1 MKKLLCIFWLT
12 LLPCAG
18 QEIVIEEIELY
29 NNDIYLPGTLS
40 YPRQEKKPPLA
51 IFVHGSGNV
60 DRDGNQGE
68 LARAGYIKQLADS
81 LNAKG
86 IAFYRYDKR
95 TATPS
100 NLERSKNMCIGDMV
114 DDLEVAIGHFKD
126 DDRFVS
132 LHLIGH
138 SQGSLVAMMAV
149 SNAVH
154 GYVSL
159 AGLGTTVDKALVRQ
173 LGAQNQDAGKI
184 AEDYFNELMETD
196 TIREVNPFLMAIFA
210 PTNQK
215 YLKDWALLDPSEEIK
230 KLEIPT
236 LIANGDA
243 DLQVTIA
250 DAQLLKKAKPDAK
263 LVIVPKMNHVL
274 KTVESWGENQRS
286 YREPDFPL
294 SSGLVSTLAQFIQEH
309 E

>member
-1 MKKLLCIFWLT
+1 MKKLLYILWLT
-12 LLPCAG
+12 VPPCAG
-18 QEIVIEEIELY
+18 QEIVVEELVLH
-29 NNDIYLPGTLS
+29 NRDIYLPGTLS
-40 YPRQEKKPPLA
+40 YPKQEKKPPLA
-51 IFVHGSGNV
+51 IFVHGSGNI

-68 LARAGYIKQLADS
+68 LARADYIKQLADS

-100 NLERSKNMCIGDMV
+100 NLEKSKKMRIGDLV
-114 DDLEVAIGHFKD
+114 DDLKVGIEHFKD

-149 SNAVH
+149 SNAVRS
-154 GYVSL
+154 YASL

-184 AEDYFNELMETD
+184 AEGYFNELMETD
-196 TIREVNPFLMAIFA
+196 TIQDVNPFLMAIFSPA
-210 PTNQK
+210 NQK

-230 KLEIPT
+230 KLDIPT
-236 LIANGDA
+236 LIINGST
-243 DLQVTIA
+243 DLQVTIE
-250 DAQLLKKAKPDAK
+250 DAQLLKEAKPDAK

-274 KTVESWGENQRS
+274 KTVESSGENQRS